1 MDSAALDQWRKSC
14 APAHQAD
21 PILSGEGQR
30 GYSQQVVVERAL
42 PPESAALLKPFL
54 GSFQTLLLGGMA
66 SFSLGGPLL
75 GHCCV
80 GDGRDR
86 GVLPGGWVGASS
98 PGVTDQAF
106 LAFLICKG
114 LLDILLPG
122 LLGED
127 LPAWLWCAE
136 LGGKTHSWG
145 RCQEGP
151 SFLQEE
157 GPEPYGLQSLPRC
170 HLSGI

>member
-1 MDSAALDQWRKSC
+1 MDSTALDQWRKSC

-21 PILSGEGQR
+21 PILRGEGQR
-30 GYSQQVVVERAL
+30 GYSQQVVVER
-42 PPESAALLKPFL
+42 E
-54 GSFQTLLLGGMA
+54 LGGMA
-66 SFSLGGPLL
+66 SLSLRGPLL

-106 LAFLICKG
+106 LAFLIRKG

-157 GPEPYGLQSLPRC
+157 GPEPYGLQSLPC
-170 HLSGI
+170 SHLSGI